1 MSWAPLDQDKVLAW
15 TREQRKVCSGCG
27 TRKSEWEHDRD
38 AYVGHIEYCEGCA
51 RIAQEQDN
59 ANNSGR
65 KGLKV
70 GIVPR
75 GMETTGEEI

>member
-1 MSWAPLDQDKVLAW
+1 MDQDKAIAW
-15 TREQRKVCSGCG
+15 IREQRKICSGCG

-51 RIAQEQDN
+51 RIAQEQEN
-59 ANNSGR
+59 VQGSGR

-70 GIVPR
+70 GIVPFA
-75 GMETTGEEI
+75 MATSGEEV